1 MQQDFPKFDT
11 KQFATYEGENPFILQ
26 LIEKFSNDMN
36 FNLTAFE
43 NEYLVNNFKYCG
55 YVFPRMQINVGTITE
70 KRIQNEFT
78 LNRAVPH
85 IHADTL
91 VGETEEW
98 YHVSCLTQKGT
109 IYFWLFKAEIGNL
122 YELVYTRNSQI
133 VFESL
138 NAKFNGK
145 NLMTHQERAVDFLA
159 YHKRCFLLDTAGN
172 GKTYSSI
179 AAAIATNCQKI
190 LIVCLSG
197 LKKNWSLE
205 LKEWSETPKII
216 NGENNWSDTPS
227 RFTIINFDIL
237 ANYHQKGKGKTSL
250 LMLEKFDCIIVDE
263 IQKIKNTTTQR
274 SKVLADLCAAKSVKY
289 VWGLSGTPIEKNED
303 FLNLCIN
310 LNISVSDLIYTSKDY
325 HYLEYSVKNEEFIA
339 RYCHGFKVFPKYG
352 KRPFWVK
359 GKKVDGIM
367 QHNSNTHELH
377 QRTKHLQLRRHTQ
390 NSVEGFPDKTRD
402 KLWTTFTSKEQQEYD
417 ELFDNYLQVKGL
429 NDEVDK
435 LFALKMKE
443 LKVIFTENQK
453 SYDFEKYVFRCVN
466 DLNKIKDQTTR
477 FNDSHENIVKSY
489 ADNTLTKIEKII
501 ANYQEHIIK
510 CEKLEK
516 EEKIDQIT
524 KFEVKIPKDI
534 EKNRVLIET
543 ILLRQY
549 LAIKKVPHTTKFV
562 KDEIEDG
569 NNVIIFTHFIEEF
582 NLLASN
588 FKSNGVVVQSGWS
601 TEKKQAAI
609 DEFMSNPKKKVI
621 IGNITTLG
629 TGFNITK
636 ADVVMFNSPN
646 WNGGE
651 HEQAEKRAWRIGRK
665 KLVQCYYHLFDG
677 SIEERVFDISENK
690 KTNSEIFLGDE
701 KSVSI

>member
-1 MQQDFPKFDT
+1 MQQELPSFDT
-11 KQFATYEGENPFILQ
+11 KQFATYDGENPFILQ
-26 LIEKFSNDMN
+26 LIERFSNDIN
-36 FNLTAFE
+36 FNLTMFE
-43 NEYLVNNFKYCG
+43 NEYLVNNFKYSG
-55 YVFPRMQINVGTITE
+55 YGFPRMQINVGSATE
-70 KRIQNEFT
+70 KRIQKEFA
-78 LNRAVPH
+78 LDRAVPH
-85 IHADTL
+85 VYVDTL
-91 VGETEEW
+91 IGETEEW
-98 YHVSCLTQKGT
+98 YHTSCRTQKGLV
-109 IYFWLFKAEIGNL
+109 YFWLFKVEIGNL
-122 YELVYTRNSQI
+122 YELVYTHNSQI
-133 VFESL
+133 DFEAL
-138 NAKFNGK
+138 NAQFNGK

-179 AAAIATNCQKI
+179 AAAIATDCQKI

-205 LKEWSETPKII
+205 LKEWSETAKVIS
-216 NGENNWSDTPS
+216 GENNWSDTPS

-250 LMLEKFDCIIVDE
+250 LLAEKFDCIIVDE
-263 IQKIKNTTTQR
+263 IQKIRKTTSQR
-274 SKVLADLCAAKSVKY
+274 SKVIADLCASQSVKY
-289 VWGLSGTPIEKNED
+289 VWGLSGTPIAKNEE
-303 FLNLCIN
+303 FLNLCMN
-310 LNISVSDLIYTSKDY
+310 LNISISDLIYTPKHY
-325 HYLEYSVKNEEFIA
+325 HYLEYSVKNADFIE
-339 RYCHGFKVFPKYG
+339 RYCYGLRPKG
-352 KRPFWVK
+352 NRTFWVK

-377 QRTKHLQLRRHTQ
+377 QRTKHLQLRRRTE

-402 KLWTTFTSKEQQEYD
+402 KLWTTFTSKEQQEYN

-443 LKVIFTENQK
+443 LKTIFTENQK
-453 SYDFEKYVFRCVN
+453 FYDFEKYVFRCVN

-489 ADNTLTKIEKII
+489 ADNTLAKIEKII
-501 ANYQEHIIK
+501 ANYREHIIK

-549 LAIKKVPHTTKFV
+549 LAIKKVPHTVKFV

-582 NLLASN
+582 NLLAAN
-588 FKSNGVVVQSGWS
+588 FKSNGVMVRGGS
-601 TEKKQAAI
+601 TEKKQAAV
-609 DEFMSNPKKKVI
+609 DEFMTNPKKNVI

-646 WNGGE
+646 WDGSE

-665 KLVQCYYHLFDG
+665 ELVKCYYHLFDG

-701 KSVSI
+701 KSTPI